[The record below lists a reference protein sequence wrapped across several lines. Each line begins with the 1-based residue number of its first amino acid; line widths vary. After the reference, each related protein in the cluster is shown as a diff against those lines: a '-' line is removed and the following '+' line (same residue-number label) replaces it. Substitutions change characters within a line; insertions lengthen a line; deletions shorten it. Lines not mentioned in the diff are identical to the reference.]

1 MKVIDDIFDWLNKPY
16 FFIIE
21 NIFKVFLS
29 VLLGSIVFLFL
40 YFFAPTSIRLLT
52 NNFFL
57 FALNSGFIV
66 TSVFLIFNFVIVKVY
81 PEYFNEET
89 WTIGKHI
96 LSFSIL
102 IIIASFLN
110 WRLNGYIDFTKNT
123 NIVSYGGFI
132 NSLIGIAVFP
142 ITIFLYFDER
152 IRRIKRENVSK
163 YIMNNRKIVLKKVLN
178 PTIKQEVN
186 LSINNKET
194 LKFSINDLIYINSEK
209 NYVRIYLKKDTGV
222 QEHFV
227 RKQMLELED
236 KLNSFTNV
244 IRCHKSYIINTQY
257 IKNITGNARGYYLQF
272 NGVNKEIPVS
282 RKFKK
287 QDLLNLLN

>member
-1 MKVIDDIFDWLNKPY
+1 MKVIDSIFNWLNKPY
-16 FFIIE
+16 FFITE
-21 NIFKVFLS
+21 NTFKLFLS
-29 VLLGSIVFLFL
+29 VLLGVIAFLFL
-40 YFFAPTSIRLLT
+40 YFFAPASIKLLT

-66 TSVFLIFNFVIVKVY
+66 SSVFLIFNFIVIKVY

-89 WTIGKHI
+89 WTVGKHI

-110 WRLNGYIDFTKNT
+110 WKLNGYIDFTKNT

-132 NSLIGIAVFP
+132 NSLVGIAVFP